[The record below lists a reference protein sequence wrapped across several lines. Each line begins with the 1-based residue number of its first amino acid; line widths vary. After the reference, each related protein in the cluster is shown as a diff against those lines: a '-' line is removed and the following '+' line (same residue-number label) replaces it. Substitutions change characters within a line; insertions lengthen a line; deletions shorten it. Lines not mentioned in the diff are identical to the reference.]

1 MSGDNEKIK
10 DKVRKLLNLAND
22 SGAFDG
28 EIENAMRFARRLMLQ
43 HNITE
48 EELGSPRDPHEV
60 AAETEYA
67 QADAFSL
74 GSNISNW
81 ECLLMS
87 AISKLVGT
95 VGAYKTS
102 ETRTKITTYGTII
115 FDTNG
120 KSQEGKRVVFYGPA
134 EDARDASELFAEWV
148 HVIATMARLKYGGC
162 FRGDGRSYAEGFAQ
176 ALLLSVQNIQ
186 KEEVK
191 EIAAEST
198 GRALVLRNAFG
209 LIEAKKARGA
219 EWLRQELGI
228 KLRKTSGHGN
238 RNNPSAFGAG
248 MSDGKKSSFTR
259 ARNLK
264 IGT

>member
-1 MSGDNEKIK
+1 MSGENDKIK
-10 DKVRKLLNLAND
+10 DRVRKLLNLAND
-22 SGAFDG
+22 PAAFDR

-48 EELGSPRDPHEV
+48 QELGTPRDPHEV

-67 QADAFSL
+67 QADAFSF

-81 ECLLMS
+81 ECFLMS

-102 ETRTKITTYGTII
+102 ETRTKKTTAGTIV
-115 FDTNG
+115 FDAKG
-120 KSQEGKRVVFYGPA
+120 QPQEGKRVVFYGPA

-148 HVIATMARLKYGGC
+148 NVIAAMARLRYGGC

-186 KEEVK
+186 KKEVK

-198 GRALVLRNAFG
+198 GRALVIRNAFC

-228 KLRKTSGHGN
+228 KLRKTSGNVN
-238 RNNPSAFGAG
+238 RNNPDAFGAG
-248 MSDGKKSSFTR
+248 MNDGKKSSFTR
-259 ARNLK
+259 ARTLK
-264 IGT
+264 IGG

>member
-1 MSGDNEKIK
+1 MSRDNEKIK
-10 DKVRKLLNLAND
+10 DRVRKLLNLAND

-48 EELGSPRDPHEV
+48 EELGAPRDPHEV

-67 QADAFSL
+67 QSDAFSF

-81 ECLLMS
+81 ECFLMS

-102 ETRTKITTYGTII
+102 ETWTKKTTAGTIV
-115 FDTNG
+115 FDAKG
-120 KSQEGKRVVFYGPA
+120 QPQEGKRVVFYGPA
-134 EDARDASELFAEWV
+134 EDARDASDLFSEWS

-162 FRGDGRSYAEGFAQ
+162 FRGDGRAYAEGFAQ
-176 ALLLSVQNIQ
+176 ALLLSVKNIQ
-186 KEEVK
+186 AEEVK

-209 LIEAKKARGA
+209 LIEAKRERADQ
-219 EWLRQELGI
+219 WLDKEQGI

-248 MSDGKKSSFTR
+248 MNDGKNSAFTR
-259 ARNLK
+259 TRNLK
-264 IGT
+264 IGG